1 MDYSSATGSSAAAN
15 RAERF
20 EDEKRRIID
29 SCFNKKDT
37 DGLLHETYI
46 THIRVTEFSSHSSM
60 PPPPEARGQNTE
72 KPRIIVV
79 AVRKSGRVRVHK
91 AKENNSGSFSI
102 GKTWNL
108 DDLSHIESYTGPKV
122 SPNLREWA
130 GETGFLVTLGK
141 PYFWQA
147 QTEKEKKFF
156 IASLIKIYGKYTG
169 GKLPELSGFDQRELD
184 QILGAGKR
192 PAGTPPRQQTIDPAT
207 SQQAIATSS
216 AASKSAL
223 GEAPRYPRPSP
234 LARPSPNE
242 TRSPAGSFDST
253 ASRER
258 SVPRWTT
265 QNNKSQDSI
274 ANSTATKG
282 DDTSSIPPRSRSG
295 MSGPSGLS
303 GLSEPRDI
311 PDSTHDSIPAMSRPS
326 LESKLPP
333 ERRRPPMDPSRPQDR
348 DLVPAPLMSS
358 PAKREPVAP
367 PPRSIDR
374 VASPAIPS
382 PATCSGALGGRGT
395 KIREL
400 TPPDQSGTKDAPTL
414 EKTISSPDE
423 ETRPGL
429 GPMIKSKISKGDV
442 AGAFWKAASA
452 ANAFRPRPGGA
463 GERLRQNQAK
473 ANEGPDGITSVV
485 PAPPRPVSRD
495 ANPPTIEPPKPA
507 ISDLT
512 IPEVKILVAE
522 SSTPG
527 NVQAP
532 TKEVNET
539 EKDATVPK
547 EASRRPVVVGQ
558 DARYLQRLGVDP
570 IILDDRSE
578 EFGKWLDFFG
588 WVPGDQMHCLN
599 MDDIG
604 NDLERELNTVQAGGW
619 LARFREE
626 DERVNTIKR
635 GIDLAMGEC
644 EELDNLLTLYS
655 VELSTLSDD
664 IAYIEAQGQGL
675 QVQTA
680 NQKLLRKE
688 LESLLETCAI
698 TSNDLQA
705 LQQAPLENLRGLEEV
720 ELSLVTLFRAMIKI
734 DPSLGGDETGK
745 SMDAALDADHALGL
759 NSNYGKMRIV
769 QEKREMYLH
778 ESRFFMKRLLDF
790 MTGQFAEAYVETKRA
805 LDGALSKKVD
815 PAHHSIGR
823 DLLWKYSPLMLY
835 ARDADLE
842 NWNRLM
848 QIYQDKSSPVYKH
861 EFQHVITVWR
871 KNARKLTGDEAEVI
885 FSSQVEKQQ
894 EGVATAARKLTV
906 KRSQTLAKALR
917 SPLADGGTRA
927 HVEKNT
933 TERNTVDNRSLPYE
947 IFSGVLEDL
956 LPLVEMEQNFIIDF
970 FHATT
975 LEQADF
981 PEAVAASPPRD
992 RRGGDLK
999 RHRLMEPDRELARRV
1014 TRSMEAIFAFLEAE
1028 LRRLMEW
1035 AIAQDPLQ
1043 GVGVLAT
1050 LERKLSE
1057 MGQSNQDFL
1066 NALLQKLHASLE
1078 GQFRKFVDEQ
1088 IRAIEETKVKI
1099 KKRKGVISFIRIFP
1113 AFMAAVENMVA
1124 GLDHNLILRRTVNR
1138 EYDRILKTMFESLM
1152 VIAREHP
1159 AVVGVAGGA
1168 ADPEDKEA
1176 LNFHILLI
1184 ENMNHFLEETDARGL
1199 QVLENWKAQ
1208 ANTEYHEHMALYL
1221 NAVMRRPLGRLLEQ
1235 IENIEAQ
1242 LQTGK
1247 SAMAIARQPSN
1258 NKTAFNKVLGSY
1270 DAKEVRKGIE
1280 TLRKRVEKHF
1290 GDADDPTL
1298 SRGLVVRVL
1307 QECEEFYT
1315 SVESRIGRI
1324 ITDVYGGEVFF
1335 EWPRVEVKA
1344 AFR

>member
-1 MDYSSATGSSAAAN
+1 MDPTSAAAN

-60 PPPPEARGQNTE
+60 PPPPEARGLNTE

-91 AKENNSGSFSI
+91 AKENSSGTFSI

-108 DDLSHIESYTGPKV
+108 DDLSHIESYTGPK
-122 SPNLREWA
+122 
-130 GETGFLVTLGK
+130 
-141 PYFWQA
+141 
-147 QTEKEKKFF
+147 EKKFF
-156 IASLIKIYGKYTG
+156 IASLVKIFGKYTG

-192 PAGTPPRQQTIDPAT
+192 PTGTPPRQQMIDSTT

-216 AASKSAL
+216 AAPKTGP
-223 GEAPRYPRPSP
+223 GEGPRYPRPSP
-234 LARPSPNE
+234 LVRPSPNE
-242 TRSPAGSFDST
+242 TMSPSGSFDST

-274 ANSTATKG
+274 ANSSATKG
-282 DDTSSIPPRSRSG
+282 DDTSSLPPRSRSG

-303 GLSEPRDI
+303 GLSEARDA
-311 PDSTHDSIPAMSRPS
+311 HDSAPDAVPPLSRP
-326 LESKLPP
+326 LQEDKVPP
-333 ERRRPPMDPSRPQDR
+333 ARRRPPMDPSRPQDR
-348 DLVPAPLMSS
+348 DLVPAPLMSTT
-358 PAKREPVAP
+358 AKREPVMP

-382 PATCSGALGGRGT
+382 VLQPGIAFASRTSLDEKPPSVAEPLEDIDQKSGSTTNNNESKELSSTLMGAPSSSAQLGT
-395 KIREL
+395 NDAV
-400 TPPDQSGTKDAPTL
+400 TPEKSIAP
-414 EKTISSPDE
+414 EE

-485 PAPPRPVSRD
+485 PAPPRPASRD
-495 ANPPTIEPPKPA
+495 NSLAAPEPPKPLA
-507 ISDLT
+507 RDSASA
-512 IPEVKILVAE
+512 EVKILVSE
-522 SSTPG
+522 SNNSVG
-527 NVQAP
+527 SQSLG
-532 TKEVNET
+532 KEVNEA
-539 EKDATVPK
+539 EKDAAIPK
-547 EASRRPVVVGQ
+547 ETSRRPTVVGQ
-558 DARYLQRLGVDP
+558 DARYLQRLGIDP

-588 WVPGDQMHCLN
+588 WVPGDQMHCLS
-599 MDDIG
+599 MDDIS

-698 TSNDLQA
+698 TSDDLQA
-705 LQQAPLENLRGLEEV
+705 LQQAPLDSYTGLEEV
-720 ELSLVTLFRAMIKI
+720 ELALVTLFRAMMKI
-734 DPSLGGDETGK
+734 DPSLGGDDTGK
-745 SMDAALDADHALGL
+745 TLDATLDADHTLGL

-778 ESRFFMKRLLDF
+778 ESRYFMKRLLDF
-790 MTGQFAEAYVETKRA
+790 MTGQFGEAYVETKRA

-835 ARDADLE
+835 ARDVDLE
-842 NWNRLM
+842 NWNRLL

-861 EFQHVITVWR
+861 EFQHVISVWR

-885 FSSQVEKQQ
+885 FSSQSEKQQ

-917 SPLADGGTRA
+917 SPLADGGTKTQ
-927 HVEKNT
+927 VERSNA
-933 TERNTVDNRSLPYE
+933 DSRSLPYE
-947 IFSGVLEDL
+947 VFSGVLEDL

-981 PEAVAASPPRD
+981 PEAVAACPPRD

-1035 AIAQDPLQ
+1035 VIAQDPLQ

-1088 IRAIEETKVKI
+1088 IRSIEETKVKI

-1124 GLDHNLILRRTVNR
+1124 GLDQNLVLRRTVNR

-1159 AVVGVAGGA
+1159 AVGVASGT

-1184 ENMNHFLEETDARGL
+1184 ENMNHFLEETETRGL
-1199 QVLENWKAQ
+1199 EVIENWKAQ

-1221 NAVMRRPLGRLLEQ
+1221 NTVMRRPLGRLLEQ

-1258 NKTAFNKVLGSY
+1258 NKAAFNKVLGSY

-1307 QECEEFYT
+1307 KECEEFYT

-1324 ITDVYGGEVFF
+1324 ITDVYGGEVIF
-1335 EWPRVEVKA
+1335 EWPRAEVKA